1 MASYPEEDNR
11 LKYFNIYLLGS
22 LLTLCNPAI
31 ATSVDPIDDTHELVE
46 LHSQNYHTTLIPI
59 INSISFSTSNS
70 IAPYFFTDENTGVQY
85 DLLKAAL
92 DSENIDIKEIVHAPN
107 LRAQR
112 LVKTNKIDC
121 MINAPDNVAGLF
133 YTQSLLE
140 YQNSVF
146 YLSRNN
152 LKIEQINDLSAL
164 SILGFQNSKQY
175 LGDKFKDIA
184 NANPNYSEIT
194 NQKSQ
199 VVMLFNGYVEVIVL
213 ERRIFEYY
221 RHLLKSKLDTSIP
234 VTEVALFDP
243 AQRKIACYDQKTT
256 NRVDSAITT
265 LKQSYRYQEILDL
278 AEQNNYQPQYQIP

>member
-1 MASYPEEDNR
+1 MASYQEEDNT
-11 LKYFNIYLLGS
+11 LKYWSIFLLS
-22 LLTLCNPAI
+22 LLLTLCYPAI
-31 ATSVDPIDDTHELVE
+31 ATSVVPIDDVHELVE
-46 LHSQNYHTTLIPI
+46 FHSQTYHEKLIPVI
-59 INSISFSTSNS
+59 DSISFSTSNS
-70 IAPYFFTDENTGVQY
+70 IAPYFFTDENAGVQY
-85 DLLKAAL
+85 DLLKTAL
-92 DSENIDIKEIVHAPN
+92 NSENIDIKEIVHAPN

-121 MINAPDNVAGLF
+121 MINAPDNVEGLF

-152 LKIEQINDLSAL
+152 LQIEQFNDLSAL

-175 LGDKFKDIA
+175 LGDEFKDIA
-184 NANPNYSEIT
+184 NANPHYSEIT

-234 VTEVALFDP
+234 VTEVVLFDP
-243 AQRKIACYDQKTT
+243 AQRKIACHDQIIA

-278 AEQNNYQPQYQIP
+278 AEQNNYQPQHQMP

>member
-1 MASYPEEDNR
+1 M
-11 LKYFNIYLLGS
+11 
-22 LLTLCNPAI
+22 
-31 ATSVDPIDDTHELVE
+31 
-46 LHSQNYHTTLIPI
+46 
-59 INSISFSTSNS
+59 
-70 IAPYFFTDENTGVQY
+70 QY

-92 DSENIDIKEIVHAPN
+92 NSENIDIKEIVHAPN

-121 MINAPDNVAGLF
+121 MINAPDNVEGLF

-152 LKIEQINDLSAL
+152 LQIEQFNDLSAL

-175 LGDKFKDIA
+175 LGDEFKDIA
-184 NANPNYSEIT
+184 NANPHYSEIT

-234 VTEVALFDP
+234 VTEVVLFDP
-243 AQRKIACYDQKTT
+243 AQRKIACHDQIIA

-278 AEQNNYQPQYQIP
+278 AEQNNYQPQHQMP

>member
-1 MASYPEEDNR
+1 M
-11 LKYFNIYLLGS
+11 KYWSIFLLS
-22 LLTLCNPAI
+22 LLLTLCYPAI
-31 ATSVDPIDDTHELVE
+31 ATSVDPIDDVHELVE
-46 LHSQNYHTTLIPI
+46 FHSQIYHEKLIPVI
-59 INSISFSTSNS
+59 DSISFSTSNS
-70 IAPYFFTDENTGVQY
+70 IAPYFFTDENIGVQY

-92 DSENIDIKEIVHAPN
+92 NSENIDIKEIVHAPN

-121 MINAPDNVAGLF
+121 MINAPDNVEGLF

-146 YLSRNN
+146 SLSRNN
-152 LKIEQINDLSAL
+152 LQIEQFNDLSAL
-164 SILGFQNSKQY
+164 SILGFQNSTQY
-175 LGDKFKDIA
+175 LGDEFKDIA
-184 NANPNYSEIT
+184 NANPHYSEIT

-234 VTEVALFDP
+234 VTEVVLFDP
-243 AQRKIACYDQKTT
+243 AQRKIACHDQIIA

-278 AEQNNYQPQYQIP
+278 AEQNNYQPLHQMP